1 MAPTIEIAAEH
12 ELLQHIHPTSTSTSS
27 TPRLVI
33 QSMDTVQIERD
44 VARCTWHLLTGS
56 QRKRQSQHRAITRNS
71 TRGTRTTANNKE
83 QLQQQQR
90 QQYRRNRKIT
100 LLLKKKQ
107 QRLANLIN
115 LTLVESY
122 DRVHD
127 TTTTS
132 IPPAATTQNRLRYY
146 QGYHDVACVFLH
158 ALGGAGSGT
167 ISTSTNVSSAASVVS
182 GGESTLHTEGPLSS
196 AGGGDLGLPSKVLC
210 QVSWSHF
217 PDALS
222 TDFVQLQTGLKLILF
237 PVLRQLDVTVHDHL
251 LDADMEP
258 FFCLSWI
265 ITWFAH
271 DVRDTPLVKRLFD
284 FFLVGHPLVPIYT
297 ALSMITVRR

>member
-1 MAPTIEIAAEH
+1 MVPTIEIAAEH
-12 ELLQHIHPTSTSTSS
+12 ELLQHNPPTSTSTSS
-27 TPRLVI
+27 TPRLVVE
-33 QSMDTVQIERD
+33 SMDTVQIERD

-56 QRKRQSQHRAITRNS
+56 QRKRQAQHRTLTKNS
-71 TRGTRTTANNKE
+71 TRGNQVQQR
-83 QLQQQQR
+83 LQQQQR
-90 QQYRRNRKIT
+90 KHYRRNRKIT

-122 DRVHD
+122 DQ
-127 TTTTS
+127 TQ
-132 IPPAATTQNRLRYY
+132 TQNRLRYY

-167 ISTSTNVSSAASVVS
+167 TSSRTHVSSAASVVS
-182 GGESTLHTEGPLSS
+182 DEGSTLHTEGPR
-196 AGGGDLGLPSKVLC
+196 GGGDLVLPSKVLC

-222 TDFVQLQTGLKLILF
+222 TDFIQLQTGLKLILF
-237 PVLRQLDVTVHDHL
+237 PLLRNLDVTVHDHL

-284 FFLVGHPLVPIYT
+284 FFLVGHPLLPIYT

>member
-1 MAPTIEIAAEH
+1 
-12 ELLQHIHPTSTSTSS
+12 
-27 TPRLVI
+27 
-33 QSMDTVQIERD
+33 MDTVQIERD

-56 QRKRQSQHRAITRNS
+56 QRKRHAHQRTRTKNS
-71 TRGTRTTANNKE
+71 TRGHPVPHRR
-83 QLQQQQR
+83 QHQQR

-115 LTLVESY
+115 LTLVDSY
-122 DRVHD
+122 DQ
-127 TTTTS
+127 TQ
-132 IPPAATTQNRLRYY
+132 TQNRLRYY

-167 ISTSTNVSSAASVVS
+167 TSSRTHVSSAASVVS
-182 GGESTLHTEGPLSS
+182 GGESTLHTEGPR
-196 AGGGDLGLPSKVLC
+196 GGGDLILPSKVLC

-222 TDFVQLQTGLKLILF
+222 TDFIQLQTGLKLILF
-237 PVLRQLDVTVHDHL
+237 PLLRQLDSTVHDHL
-251 LDADMEP
+251 VDADMEP

-271 DVRDTPLVKRLFD
+271 DVRDTPLVTRLFD
-284 FFLVGHPLVPIYT
+284 FFLVGHPLLPIYT
-297 ALSMITVRR
+297 ALSMITVRREI

>member
-1 MAPTIEIAAEH
+1 MVPTIEIAAEH
-12 ELLQHIHPTSTSTSS
+12 ELLQHNPPTSTSTSS
-27 TPRLVI
+27 TPRLVVE
-33 QSMDTVQIERD
+33 SMDTVQIERD

-56 QRKRQSQHRAITRNS
+56 QRKRQAQHRTLTKNS
-71 TRGTRTTANNKE
+71 TRGNQVQQR
-83 QLQQQQR
+83 LQQQQR
-90 QQYRRNRKIT
+90 KHYRRNRKIT

-115 LTLVESY
+115 LTLVKSY
-122 DRVHD
+122 DQ
-127 TTTTS
+127 TQ
-132 IPPAATTQNRLRYY
+132 TQNRLRYY

-167 ISTSTNVSSAASVVS
+167 TSTRTHVSSAASVVS
-182 GGESTLHTEGPLSS
+182 DEGSTLHTEGPL
-196 AGGGDLGLPSKVLC
+196 GGGDLILPSKVLC

-222 TDFVQLQTGLKLILF
+222 TDFIQLQTGLKLILF
-237 PVLRQLDVTVHDHL
+237 PLLRNLDVTVHDHL